1 MAYKALYRKY
11 RPATFEDVVG
21 QQHIVAT
28 LQNAIKNNKF
38 SPFHKIENKLYDQFP
53 DYKNKRCYFLGNGNR
68 IKLLKTLKENNI
80 ENGNKII
87 IVIDEDDDDDD
98 E

>member
-28 LQNAIKNNKF
+28 LQNAIKNNK
-38 SPFHKIENKLYDQFP
+38 LQ
-53 DYKNKRCYFLGNGNR
+53 NG
-68 IKLLKTLKENNI
+68 T
-80 ENGNKII
+80 
-87 IVIDEDDDDDD
+87 IVSIDIFILI
-98 E
+98 